1 MLSKELKKYI
11 VYPPKRQTKRGRSFF
26 ELAKRHMFKSK
37 DPRNRTLSQ
46 DIDKILYGAN

>member
-1 MLSKELKKYI
+1 MLTKGKKFIVFPIRKKEKHS
-11 VYPPKRQTKRGRSFF
+11 PSFF
-26 ELAKRHMFKSK
+26 ELARKHIVRSK